1 MKRTIGAL
9 AGIIATLGMSAVAHA
24 NLMSV
29 SYQGFVTQGSDIEN
43 YFGGG
48 DLTGDAFTATFL
60 YDPTSGVESSDGVS
74 YDEVDGGLGYL
85 APAPITSASLQING
99 QTYSYLPDYYGDV
112 STGAYDF
119 DFNTGSYDVFGT
131 STTATSLF
139 GGNSSFYVNTDASA
153 PISLTAPFFST
164 GYGLGYYDTNF
175 NYSDGTSDTFTF
187 ATTSVTVNA
196 APEPGTWVLMFL
208 GVGVTGLMLRKRRLE
223 ALSGLRAI

>member
-1 MKRTIGAL
+1 MRKRNHNRGLGAAEQGDVMKRTIGAL
-9 AGIIATLGMSAVAHA
+9 AGIIATLGMGAVAHA

-99 QTYSYLPDYYGDV
+99 QTYSSP
-112 STGAYDF
+112 
-119 DFNTGSYDVFGT
+119 
-131 STTATSLF
+131 
-139 GGNSSFYVNTDASA
+139 
-153 PISLTAPFFST
+153 
-164 GYGLGYYDTNF
+164 
-175 NYSDGTSDTFTF
+175 
-187 ATTSVTVNA
+187 
-196 APEPGTWVLMFL
+196 
-208 GVGVTGLMLRKRRLE
+208 TGLLWRRKYGCL
-223 ALSGLRAI
+223 